1 MTGSKI
7 LASVSMTQQH
17 TGTMQ
22 DIRSFFY
29 NKIGTRYTQIST
41 VTVETVSSNITILA
55 HSNMLNTKVQKIK
68 KCHFKFIS

>member
-55 HSNMLNTKVQKIK
+55 HSNMWNTKVQKIK
-68 KCHFKFIS
+68 KMSI